1 LNDITL
7 KLAIMT
13 ENQRIQILR
22 NSKTFFRNEIV
33 NSHLE
38 GATKR
43 AGSLKSYNLNPF
55 LLAYLANF
63 LEGKSSPESF
73 AKALIYPRLLGTS
86 INTTFGNKAQKMI
99 SELFD
104 GMMGSVVQGID
115 IEFVDTI
122 DGRKKYCQL
131 KAGPNTINKDDVK
144 TVIDHFNTVK
154 NLARTNNLDI
164 RLTDMVV
171 GVIYGQS
178 SELSTHYR
186 NINKEFPVI
195 AGKEFWHRLTG
206 QENFYF
212 ELTNAIG
219 EVALEI
225 DGTHIL
231 QETISTLAEEI
242 RETFPPNAFS

>member
-1 LNDITL
+1 
-7 KLAIMT
+7 MT
-13 ENQRIQILR
+13 ENERIQILR
-22 NSKTFFRNEIV
+22 NSKAFFRNEIV

-63 LEGKSSPESF
+63 LEGESTPESF

-115 IEFVDTI
+115 IEFMDAI

-131 KAGPNTINKDDVK
+131 KAGPNTINRDDVK
-144 TVIDHFNTVK
+144 TVIDHFNAVK

-164 RLTDMVV
+164 RLSDMLV
-171 GVIYGQS
+171 GVLYGQQA
-178 SELSTHYR
+178 ELSTHYK
-186 NINKEFPVI
+186 NINKEFPVLV
-195 AGKEFWHRLTG
+195 GKEFWHRLTG

-212 ELTNAIG
+212 ELTNSIG

-225 DGTHIL
+225 DGTHVL
-231 QETISTLAEEI
+231 QETISALAEEI
-242 RETFPPNAFS
+242 RVTFPPNTFS

>member
-1 LNDITL
+1 
-7 KLAIMT
+7 MT
-13 ENQRIQILR
+13 ENERIQILR

-63 LEGKSSPESF
+63 LEGESTPESF

-115 IEFVDTI
+115 IEFMDAM

-131 KAGPNTINKDDVK
+131 KAGPNTINRDDVK
-144 TVIDHFNTVK
+144 TVIDHFNAVK

-164 RLTDMVV
+164 RLSDMLV
-171 GVIYGQS
+171 GVLYGQQA
-178 SELSTHYR
+178 ELSTHYK

-195 AGKEFWHRLTG
+195 VGKEFWHRLTG

-212 ELTNAIG
+212 ELTNSIG

-225 DGTHIL
+225 DGTHVL
-231 QETISTLAEEI
+231 QETISALAEEI
-242 RETFPPNAFS
+242 RVTFPPNTFS

>member
-1 LNDITL
+1 
-7 KLAIMT
+7 
-13 ENQRIQILR
+13 
-22 NSKTFFRNEIV
+22 
-33 NSHLE
+33 
-38 GATKR
+38 
-43 AGSLKSYNLNPF
+43 
-55 LLAYLANF
+55 
-63 LEGKSSPESF
+63 
-73 AKALIYPRLLGTS
+73 
-86 INTTFGNKAQKMI
+86 
-99 SELFD
+99 
-104 GMMGSVVQGID
+104 
-115 IEFVDTI
+115 
-122 DGRKKYCQL
+122 L